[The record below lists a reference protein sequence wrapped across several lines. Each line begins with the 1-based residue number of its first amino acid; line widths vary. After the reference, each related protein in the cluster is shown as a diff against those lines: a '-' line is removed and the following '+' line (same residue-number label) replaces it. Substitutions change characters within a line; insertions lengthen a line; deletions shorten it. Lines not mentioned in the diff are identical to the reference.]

1 MKVRNWKTAW
11 AGVLLAMV
19 SVMSAQAA
27 TPLFTVEAGQDT
39 AQLKK
44 TATGYLKQL
53 LAEPANVEINLVK
66 VDAQLVNPQTQE
78 ITVTT
83 PDGKTAAFHLRPSK
97 PLKSGFDSWVGYKA
111 SEWKKKHASQSKNE
125 IDYDPR
131 YYLSLVRQQDK
142 VVGRLIVDGQ
152 VYRLDYI
159 SPGQHA
165 LIKVDESKL
174 PAESKP
180 LPAPGA
186 SEKIPASDKT
196 KRPDYYVVRVLLVS
210 TKPVRESKPNYKEE
224 LIGALQDANQ
234 YFANSRMNVL
244 YDLAAIYDSNYEGDG
259 SDLDELKSKDTELG
273 RMVWK
278 YRNALSADLVSLY
291 GTFTESCGVAYSW
304 STKDTAYSAI
314 SCPSSLAHVLGQNY
328 GGTVG
333 WNPAPTNPLNHGYKH
348 ETAPEFHTQMVTA
361 HDALPNFSNPRV
373 EYQGKPM
380 GDALHDMAQ
389 FIEDKRAE
397 YVSSFYGPLSAI
409 SLSLFEQPDFQGKEC
424 YLQIRSG
431 QPLNISSACD
441 EQPVRSFRLT
451 NIGIAQRL
459 CLYDGPGERHVCYT
473 RTAEGADD
481 VSVKNIDDSKDV
493 PAGYT
498 RKQKGRAL
506 DGAVADALHG
516 GNAVLLFAEKN
527 FKSPMCGFSTYFDDY
542 LITEEVGCPH
552 DAGGKALSA
561 RIFYYSPDGGSH
573 TNYWTFYNEDR
584 SRALNFKGD
593 LYGKFGIADF
603 DSPDGIPATIERTQ
617 TGGAM
622 NGNVFRFRF
631 SNLPPN

>member
-19 SVMSAQAA
+19 TVISAQAA
-27 TPLFTVEAGQDT
+27 TPLFTVETGQDT

-44 TATGYLKQL
+44 TATGYLARL
-53 LAEPANVEINLVK
+53 LAEPANVEIKLVK
-66 VDAQLVNPQTQE
+66 VDAKLVNPQTQA
-78 ITVTT
+78 IAVST
-83 PDGKTAAFHLRPSK
+83 PDGKTVEFHLRPSK
-97 PLKSGFDSWVGYKA
+97 PLASGFDSWVGYKA
-111 SEWKKKHASQSKNE
+111 SEWKKKHASQAKNE

-152 VYRLDYI
+152 LYRLDYI
-159 SPGQHA
+159 GPGQHA

-174 PAESKP
+174 PAEARP
-180 LPAPGA
+180 LRDTDATD
-186 SEKIPASDKT
+186 KITPSDNA
-196 KRPDYYVVRVLLVS
+196 KRPDFYEINVLLVS

-234 YFANSRMNVL
+234 YFVNSKIKVI
-244 YDLAAIYDSNYEGDG
+244 YYLAAIYDSNYEGDG
-259 SDLDELKSKDTELG
+259 SDLNELKSKDTELG
-273 RMVWK
+273 KMVWK
-278 YRNALSADLVSLY
+278 YRGALGAHLVSLY

-304 STKDTAYSAI
+304 STKETAYSAI

-333 WNPAPTNPLNHGYKH
+333 WDPAPTNPLNHGYKR

-361 HDALPNFSNPRV
+361 HGALPNFSNPRV

-397 YVSSFYGPLSAI
+397 YVSSFYGPLNAL
-409 SLSLFEQPDFQGKEC
+409 SLSLYEQTDSQGEKC

-431 QPLNISSACD
+431 QPVNISSACN
-441 EQPVRSFRLT
+441 EQPVRSFWLT

-481 VSVKNIDDSKDV
+481 VEVKNIDDSKDV
-493 PAGYT
+493 PAGYI
-498 RKQKGRAL
+498 REQKGGAL
-506 DGAVADALHG
+506 NGAVVDALHG

-527 FKSPMCGFSTYFDDY
+527 FKSPMCGFSTSFAEY

-552 DAGGKALSA
+552 DAGGKARSA
-561 RIFYYSPDGGSH
+561 RIFSHSAGSPPTS
-573 TNYWTFYNEDR
+573 YWTFYNEDR
-584 SRALNFKGD
+584 SRTLNFKGQ

-603 DSPDGIPATIERTQ
+603 DSPNGIPNTIERTQ

-622 NGNVFRFRF
+622 NGNVHRFRF
-631 SNLPPN
+631 NISPPN

>member
-11 AGVLLAMV
+11 AGVLLVMV
-19 SVMSAQAA
+19 TVMSAQAA

-44 TATGYLKQL
+44 IATGYLARL

-66 VDAQLVNPQTQE
+66 VDAQLVNPQTQA
-78 ITVTT
+78 IAVTT

-111 SEWKKKHASQSKNE
+111 SEWKKKYASKSKNE
-125 IDYDPR
+125 IDYDPH
-131 YYLSLVRQQDK
+131 YYLSLVRHQDK
-142 VVGRLIVDGQ
+142 VVGRLVVDGQ
-152 VYRLDYI
+152 AYRLDYI

-174 PAESKP
+174 PAEAKP
-180 LPAPGA
+180 LLAPGA
-186 SEKIPASDKT
+186 NEKTTPSDKI
-196 KRPDYYVVRVLLVS
+196 KRPDYYQVSVLLVS
-210 TKPVRESKPNYKEE
+210 TKPVRESKPNYREE

-234 YFANSRMNVL
+234 YFANSKINVI
-244 YDLAAIYDSNYEGDG
+244 YYLADIYDSNYEGDG
-259 SDLDELKSKDTELG
+259 SDLEALKSKDTELG

-304 STKDTAYSAI
+304 SNKETAYSAI

-333 WNPAPTNPLNHGYKH
+333 WDPAPTNPLNHGYKH

-361 HDALPNFSNPRV
+361 HGALPNFSNPRV
-373 EYQGKPM
+373 EYQGEPM

-389 FIEDKRAE
+389 FIEDNRAE

-409 SLSLFEQPDFQGKEC
+409 TLTLFEQPDSQGKEC
-424 YLQIRSG
+424 YLYIRSG
-431 QPLNISSACD
+431 QPLNVSSACD
-441 EQPVRSFRLT
+441 EQPVRSLWLI

-473 RTAEGADD
+473 RTAEGADK
-481 VSVKNIDDSKDV
+481 VRVKNIDDSKDV

-498 RKQKGRAL
+498 RSQKGGAL
-506 DGAVADALHG
+506 NGAVVDVLHG
-516 GNAVLLFAEKN
+516 DNAVLLFAEKN
-527 FKSPMCGFSTYFDDY
+527 FKSPMCGFSTSYAEY
-542 LITEEVGCPH
+542 LITEEVGCPL

-561 RIFYYSPDGGSH
+561 RIFSHSPDGSTPTH
-573 TNYWTFYNEDR
+573 YWTFYNEDR
-584 SRALNFKGD
+584 SRKLNFKGP
-593 LYGKFGIADF
+593 LKGKFGIADF

-622 NGNVFRFRF
+622 NGNVYRFKF
-631 SNLPPN
+631 DNLPPN